1 MTDEITKK
9 VRALEERLL
18 RPEVRRN
25 VDELSELIADDFVE
39 YGSSGQIYTKQDVLK
54 TLPGEPEL
62 HTEIKDFHARS
73 LSPEVVLLN
82 YELLSRDDRSRR
94 TRRSARSS
102 IWQLTDGRWQ
112 IVFHKGTNK

>member
-1 MTDEITKK
+1 MSDELTKK
-9 VRALEERLL
+9 IRALEEKLL

-25 VDELSELIADDFVE
+25 TDELSQLIADDFVE
-39 YGSSGQIYTKQDVLK
+39 YGSSGKIYTKRDVLK
-54 TLPGEPEL
+54 ALPNEPEM
-62 HTEIKDFHARS
+62 HTEIKNFHARS

-82 YELLSRDDRSRR
+82 YELLSSDARSRR

-102 IWQLTDGRWQ
+102 IWQLSDGRWQ